1 MRHSSEIDMCS
12 GPLVGSLLRFS
23 LPLMAS
29 GILQLLFNAA
39 DIIVLGQFASSSA
52 MAAVGAT
59 SSLNSLMVNL
69 FLGLSI
75 GCSVVMAH
83 SYGAQDWRRVQ
94 DTVHTAILLALFCGA
109 ALILLGLPLL
119 PVLLGWMDTP
129 ADLMDQSV
137 LYMRIVFLGMPAMM
151 AYDFGA
157 GILRAIGDT
166 RRPLF
171 FLTAAGITNACLN
184 VFFVLVFHMDVAGV
198 ALATSISQYL
208 SAGLILRCLAR
219 PGTRYQLHPRQLRL
233 HKATLL
239 QILRVGL
246 PAGIQSVVFSVSNVL
261 IQSSINSFGTLAVAG
276 STAAANIEN
285 FVYTAME
292 SVYQAAL
299 NFTSQNIG
307 AGKKERVPLILRDCL
322 LLVAVIGA
330 ILGGPGG
337 AVRAAAAVHLHL
349 GSPGAALWHRPHPC
363 GLPDLSAVRPD
374 GRGLRGGAGNGRRR
388 HPHGGLPDRGLRA
401 AHRLDLHGVRVD
413 AQPVRAVPVLS
424 RHLDRHLYH
433 AYGVLCLVLPPAAP
447 VRRGHP
453 AHGVNSTKGPPFGA
467 ALFIRTLPAPGR
479 A

>member
-330 ILGGPGG
+330 ILGGL
-337 AVRAAAAVHLHL
+337 AVLFGRQLLSIYTSDPQVLPYGIDRIHVVCLTYLLCGLMDVACGVVRGMGAAVTPTVVSLTGACGL
-349 GSPGAALWHRPHPC
+349 RIVWIFTVFGSMHSLFVLYLSYPVTWIVTFTMHMVCFVWFYRRLRRSGAAT
-363 GLPDLSAVRPD
+363 
-374 GRGLRGGAGNGRRR
+374 
-388 HPHGGLPDRGLRA
+388 
-401 AHRLDLHGVRVD
+401 LHT
-413 AQPVRAVPVLS
+413 A
-424 RHLDRHLYH
+424 
-433 AYGVLCLVLPPAAP
+433 
-447 VRRGHP
+447 
-453 AHGVNSTKGPPFGA
+453 
-467 ALFIRTLPAPGR
+467 
-479 A
+479 

>member
-12 GPLVGSLLRFS
+12 GPLVGNLLRFS

-330 ILGGPGG
+330 ILGGLAVLFGRQLLSIYTSDPQVLPYGIDRIHVVCLTYLLCGLMDVACGVVRGMG
-337 AVRAAAAVHLHL
+337 AAVTPTVVSLTGACGLRIVWIFTVFGSMHSLFVLYLSYPVTWIVTFTMHMVCFVWFYRRLRRSGAAALHM
-349 GSPGAALWHRPHPC
+349 A
-363 GLPDLSAVRPD
+363 
-374 GRGLRGGAGNGRRR
+374 
-388 HPHGGLPDRGLRA
+388 
-401 AHRLDLHGVRVD
+401 
-413 AQPVRAVPVLS
+413 
-424 RHLDRHLYH
+424 
-433 AYGVLCLVLPPAAP
+433 
-447 VRRGHP
+447 
-453 AHGVNSTKGPPFGA
+453 
-467 ALFIRTLPAPGR
+467 
-479 A
+479 

>member
-12 GPLVGSLLRFS
+12 GPLVGNLLRFS

-219 PGTRYQLHPRQLRL
+219 PGTRYQLNPRQLRL

-330 ILGGPGG
+330 ILGGL
-337 AVRAAAAVHLHL
+337 AVLFGRQLLSIYTSDPQVLPYGIDRIHVVCLTYLLCGLMDVACGVVRGMGAAVTPTVVSLTGACGL
-349 GSPGAALWHRPHPC
+349 RIVWIFTVFGSMHSLFVLYLSYPVTWIVTFTMHMVCFVWFYRRLRQSGAAT
-363 GLPDLSAVRPD
+363 
-374 GRGLRGGAGNGRRR
+374 
-388 HPHGGLPDRGLRA
+388 
-401 AHRLDLHGVRVD
+401 LHT
-413 AQPVRAVPVLS
+413 A
-424 RHLDRHLYH
+424 
-433 AYGVLCLVLPPAAP
+433 
-447 VRRGHP
+447 
-453 AHGVNSTKGPPFGA
+453 
-467 ALFIRTLPAPGR
+467 
-479 A
+479 

>member
-12 GPLVGSLLRFS
+12 GPLVGNLLRFS

-307 AGKKERVPLILRDCL
+307 AGQKERVPLILRDCL

-330 ILGGPGG
+330 ILGGL
-337 AVRAAAAVHLHL
+337 AVLFGRQLLSIYTSDPQVLPYGIDRIHVVCLTYLLCGLMDVACGVVRGMGAAVTPTVISLTGACGL
-349 GSPGAALWHRPHPC
+349 RIVWIFTVFGSMHSLFVLYLSYPVTWIVTFTMHMVCFVWFYRRLRRSGAAT
-363 GLPDLSAVRPD
+363 
-374 GRGLRGGAGNGRRR
+374 
-388 HPHGGLPDRGLRA
+388 
-401 AHRLDLHGVRVD
+401 LHT
-413 AQPVRAVPVLS
+413 A
-424 RHLDRHLYH
+424 
-433 AYGVLCLVLPPAAP
+433 
-447 VRRGHP
+447 
-453 AHGVNSTKGPPFGA
+453 
-467 ALFIRTLPAPGR
+467 
-479 A
+479 

>member
-12 GPLVGSLLRFS
+12 GPLVGNLLRFS

-83 SYGAQDWRRVQ
+83 SYGARDWRRVQ

-330 ILGGPGG
+330 ILGGL
-337 AVRAAAAVHLHL
+337 AVLFGRQLLSIYTSDPQVLPYGIDRIHVVCLTYLLCGLMDVACGVVRGMGAAVTPTVVSLT
-349 GSPGAALWHRPHPC
+349 GAC
-363 GLPDLSAVRPD
+363 GLRIVWIFTVFGSMHSLFVLYLSYPVTWIVTFTMHMVCFVWFYR
-374 GRGLRGGAGNGRRR
+374 RLRRSGTAT
-388 HPHGGLPDRGLRA
+388 
-401 AHRLDLHGVRVD
+401 LHT
-413 AQPVRAVPVLS
+413 A
-424 RHLDRHLYH
+424 
-433 AYGVLCLVLPPAAP
+433 
-447 VRRGHP
+447 
-453 AHGVNSTKGPPFGA
+453 
-467 ALFIRTLPAPGR
+467 
-479 A
+479 

>member
-12 GPLVGSLLRFS
+12 GPLVGNLLRFS

-330 ILGGPGG
+330 ILGGL
-337 AVRAAAAVHLHL
+337 AVLFGRQLLSIYTSDPQVLPYGIDRIHVVCLTYLLCGLMDVACGVVRGMGAAVTPTVVSLTGACGL
-349 GSPGAALWHRPHPC
+349 RIVWIFTVFGSMHSLFVLYLSYPVTWIVTFTMHMVCFVWFYRRLRRSGAAT
-363 GLPDLSAVRPD
+363 
-374 GRGLRGGAGNGRRR
+374 
-388 HPHGGLPDRGLRA
+388 
-401 AHRLDLHGVRVD
+401 LHT
-413 AQPVRAVPVLS
+413 A
-424 RHLDRHLYH
+424 
-433 AYGVLCLVLPPAAP
+433 
-447 VRRGHP
+447 
-453 AHGVNSTKGPPFGA
+453 
-467 ALFIRTLPAPGR
+467 
-479 A
+479 

>member
-12 GPLVGSLLRFS
+12 GPLVGNLLRFS

-285 FVYTAME
+285 FVYTAMQ

-330 ILGGPGG
+330 VLGGL
-337 AVRAAAAVHLHL
+337 AVLFGRQLLSIYTSDLQVLPYGIDRIRVVCLTYLLCGLMDVACGVVRGMGAAVTPTVVSLTGACGL
-349 GSPGAALWHRPHPC
+349 RIVWIFTVFGSMHSLFVLYLSYPVTWIVTFTMHMVCFVWFYRRLRRSGAAT
-363 GLPDLSAVRPD
+363 
-374 GRGLRGGAGNGRRR
+374 
-388 HPHGGLPDRGLRA
+388 
-401 AHRLDLHGVRVD
+401 LHT
-413 AQPVRAVPVLS
+413 A
-424 RHLDRHLYH
+424 
-433 AYGVLCLVLPPAAP
+433 
-447 VRRGHP
+447 
-453 AHGVNSTKGPPFGA
+453 
-467 ALFIRTLPAPGR
+467 
-479 A
+479 

>member
-1 MRHSSEIDMCS
+1 M
-12 GPLVGSLLRFS
+12 
-23 LPLMAS
+23 
-29 GILQLLFNAA
+29 
-39 DIIVLGQFASSSA
+39 
-52 MAAVGAT
+52 
-59 SSLNSLMVNL
+59 
-69 FLGLSI
+69 
-75 GCSVVMAH
+75 
-83 SYGAQDWRRVQ
+83 WR
-94 DTVHTAILLALFCGA
+94 
-109 ALILLGLPLL
+109 
-119 PVLLGWMDTP
+119 
-129 ADLMDQSV
+129 
-137 LYMRIVFLGMPAMM
+137 
-151 AYDFGA
+151 
-157 GILRAIGDT
+157 
-166 RRPLF
+166 
-171 FLTAAGITNACLN
+171 
-184 VFFVLVFHMDVAGV
+184 GV

-330 ILGGPGG
+330 ILGGL
-337 AVRAAAAVHLHL
+337 AVLFGRQLLSIYTSDPQVLPYGIDRIHVVCLTYLLCGLMDVACGVVRGMGAAVT
-349 GSPGAALWHRPHPC
+349 
-363 GLPDLSAVRPD
+363 
-374 GRGLRGGAGNGRRR
+374 
-388 HPHGGLPDRGLRA
+388 PHGGLPDRGLRA

-453 AHGVNSTKGPPFGA
+453 AHGVNSTKRPPFGA
-467 ALFIRTLPAPGR
+467 ALLVWTKPGR
-479 A
+479 T

>member
-12 GPLVGSLLRFS
+12 GPLVGNLLRFS

-219 PGTRYQLHPRQLRL
+219 PGTRYQLHPRRLRL

-307 AGKKERVPLILRDCL
+307 AGQKERVPLILRDCL

-330 ILGGPGG
+330 ILGGL
-337 AVRAAAAVHLHL
+337 AVLFGRQLLSIYTSDPQVLPYGIDRIHVVCLTYLLCGLMDVACGVVRGMGAAVTPTVVSLTGACGL
-349 GSPGAALWHRPHPC
+349 RIVWIFTVFGSMHSLFVLYLSYPVTWIVTFTMHMVCFVWFYRRLRRSGAAT
-363 GLPDLSAVRPD
+363 
-374 GRGLRGGAGNGRRR
+374 
-388 HPHGGLPDRGLRA
+388 
-401 AHRLDLHGVRVD
+401 LHT
-413 AQPVRAVPVLS
+413 A
-424 RHLDRHLYH
+424 
-433 AYGVLCLVLPPAAP
+433 
-447 VRRGHP
+447 
-453 AHGVNSTKGPPFGA
+453 
-467 ALFIRTLPAPGR
+467 
-479 A
+479 

>member
-12 GPLVGSLLRFS
+12 GPLVGNLLRFS

-246 PAGIQSVVFSVSNVL
+246 PAGIQSVVFSVSSVL

-330 ILGGPGG
+330 ILGGL
-337 AVRAAAAVHLHL
+337 AVLFGRQLLSIYTSDPQVLPYGIDRVHVVCLTYLLCGLMDVACGVVRGMGAAVTPTVVSLTGACGL
-349 GSPGAALWHRPHPC
+349 RIVWIFTVFGSMHSLFVLYLSYPVTWIVTFTMHMVCFVWFYRRLRQSGAAT
-363 GLPDLSAVRPD
+363 
-374 GRGLRGGAGNGRRR
+374 
-388 HPHGGLPDRGLRA
+388 
-401 AHRLDLHGVRVD
+401 LHT
-413 AQPVRAVPVLS
+413 A
-424 RHLDRHLYH
+424 
-433 AYGVLCLVLPPAAP
+433 
-447 VRRGHP
+447 
-453 AHGVNSTKGPPFGA
+453 
-467 ALFIRTLPAPGR
+467 
-479 A
+479 

>member
-12 GPLVGSLLRFS
+12 GPLVGNLLRFS

-330 ILGGPGG
+330 ILGGL
-337 AVRAAAAVHLHL
+337 AVLFGRQLLSIYTSDPQVLPYGIDRIHVVCLTYLLCGLMDVACGVVRGMGAAVTPTVVSLTGACGL
-349 GSPGAALWHRPHPC
+349 RIVWIFTMFGSMHSLFVLYLSYPVTWIVTFTMHMVCFVWFYRRLRQSGAAT
-363 GLPDLSAVRPD
+363 
-374 GRGLRGGAGNGRRR
+374 
-388 HPHGGLPDRGLRA
+388 
-401 AHRLDLHGVRVD
+401 LHT
-413 AQPVRAVPVLS
+413 A
-424 RHLDRHLYH
+424 
-433 AYGVLCLVLPPAAP
+433 
-447 VRRGHP
+447 
-453 AHGVNSTKGPPFGA
+453 
-467 ALFIRTLPAPGR
+467 
-479 A
+479 